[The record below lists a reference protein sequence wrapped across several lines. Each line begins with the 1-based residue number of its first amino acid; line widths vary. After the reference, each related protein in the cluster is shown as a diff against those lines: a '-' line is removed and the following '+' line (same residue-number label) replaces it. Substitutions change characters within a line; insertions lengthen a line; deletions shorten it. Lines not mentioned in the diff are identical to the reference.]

1 MRTIHLNLMM
11 QKVCRVVQMI
21 IKHKGFHI
29 MCIFKKIDKKKVA
42 LAVELSIIMIII
54 IMIINF

>member
-29 MCIFKKIDKKKVA
+29 MCIFKKIDKKKSCVG
-42 LAVELSIIMIII
+42 SGTQY
-54 IMIINF
+54 NNDNYNNDN